1 LIDPRKLLI
10 ATNNL
15 GKLQEYVLLLDG
27 LPFELTSLAGE
38 RITEEVEEAGSRME
52 RNAILKATAYSRRS
66 GLITLADDSGLEV
79 DALGGEP
86 GPFSR
91 RYAGENASDR
101 QRNDFLLAK
110 LSGVPWEKRGARFR
124 CVIAIATPRSGVETR
139 EGVCEGIIAF
149 DSKGEGGFG
158 YDPIFYLP
166 ELDRRMAELTLEE
179 KNEIS
184 HRAKAARK
192 VRPILERMAEQRSND

>member
-1 LIDPRKLLI
+1 MIEPRKLLI

-38 RITEEVEEAGSRME
+38 RITEEVEEAGSSME

-66 GLITLADDSGLEV
+66 GLIAVADDSGLEV

-86 GPFSR
+86 GPFSH
-91 RYAGENASDR
+91 RYAGENVSDG

-124 CVIAIATPRSGVETR
+124 CVIAIAIPRSGVETR

-158 YDPIFYLP
+158 YDPIFYLS

-192 VRPILERMAEQRSND
+192 VRPILERMAEQRSNG

>member
-1 LIDPRKLLI
+1 MIEPRKLLI

-15 GKLQEYVLLLDG
+15 GKFREYVLLLDG

-38 RITEEVEEAGSRME
+38 RIRDEVEEGSSSME
-52 RNAILKATAYSRRS
+52 HNAIYKATEYSRRS
-66 GLITLADDSGLEV
+66 GLIALADDSGLEV

-91 RYAGENASDR
+91 RYAGEDVSDK

-110 LSGVPWEKRGARFR
+110 LSAVPWERRSARFR

-166 ELDRRMAELTLEE
+166 ELDRRMAELTIEE

-184 HRAKAARK
+184 HRARAAHK
-192 VRPILERMAEQRSND
+192 VRPILELMAEQRSND

>member
-1 LIDPRKLLI
+1 MIEPRKLLI

-38 RITEEVEEAGSRME
+38 RITYEVEEAGSSME

-66 GLITLADDSGLEV
+66 GLIAVADDSGLEV

-86 GPFSR
+86 GPFSH
-91 RYAGENASDR
+91 RYAGENVSDR

-124 CVIAIATPRSGVETR
+124 CVIAIAIPRSGVETR

-158 YDPIFYLP
+158 YDPIFYLS

-192 VRPILERMAEQRSND
+192 VRPILERMAEQRSNG